1 MVRRKPSPTRPT
13 TKNALSPVRRRLLKL
28 MQDVGFGRIENLQV
42 RHREPVF
49 DPAPRVVRDVVLG
62 KKNGP
67 HAARD
72 RDDFAL
78 KDAVIELFELF
89 DEAGSTTVERIVV
102 QHGLPL
108 RVELE
113 QAA

>member
-1 MVRRKPSPTRPT
+1 
-13 TKNALSPVRRRLLKL
+13 
-28 MQDVGFGRIENLQV
+28 MQDVAFGRIENLHV

-67 HAARD
+67 HAARE
-72 RDDFAL
+72 RHDFAL
-78 KDAVIELFELF
+78 KGAVIELFELF

-102 QHGLPL
+102 QNGLPL